1 MKMKRSFFI
10 LTVFALLCNHLIAQ
24 NTADTLS
31 IREVEINST
40 RTKLFSSGSKMY
52 SVDSVSKA
60 VYKTNNLSEYL
71 SENTSA
77 FIKSYGNGAS
87 STISF
92 RGTEARHTSVL
103 WNGFNINSPT
113 LGLSDFSLIP
123 VSFSD
128 EINITPGS
136 ESSLYGTSA
145 IGGVIEL
152 RNVPDFFNGIK
163 INYTGSIGSF
173 HTYENALGVKA
184 SGKKISSSTKI
195 IYLSSKNNFTFT
207 DFAKNEKTQPHA
219 EFKNGGLMQ
228 QLSFRFNNTAII
240 SAFAWY
246 QVTEREI
253 PPLMTVAKSFAEQKD
268 SILRF
273 SLEFKK
279 LFQHSAIHIRAA
291 YFDEFQLY
299 TDSFYNINSPY
310 KVKSYR
316 SETEYTI
323 ALGNLVLNS
332 GVAFSHYRAT
342 ANEYNENTAINYSAI
357 FGGANYQLQNTW
369 NFSVTL
375 RKEITEKST
384 APVTPSV
391 GIEKKL
397 AHQKIILKAKAG
409 RNFNLPT
416 LNDLYWIPGGNTQL
430 HPETGWSYE
439 AGIKACFLKKRN
451 LEIELTGFSTLVN
464 DWIQWQAT
472 AYGYYAPYNLKKV
485 HARGIE
491 CHVNYE
497 QQWRLVHFCISSN
510 YAFTK
515 STNEK
520 SAQLLG
526 NEIIGKQLIYIPEHL
541 ANIIFRVSYDSY
553 SFSCV
558 NQFTG
563 LRYTTFDNSS
573 VLPSYFIADIRIEKS
588 FPVKKNGLN
597 TFIKINNLFNEQY
610 QAIAYRAMPGR
621 NYTAGISFQFE
632 GASKNK
638 DFKN

>member
-10 LTVFALLCNHLIAQ
+10 LFVFALLCNDLIAQ
-24 NTADTLS
+24 KVADTLS
-31 IREVEINST
+31 IREVEITST
-40 RTKLFSSGSKMY
+40 RTKLFSAGSKMY
-52 SVDSVSKA
+52 TVDSVSKE
-60 VYKTNNLSEYL
+60 VYKTCNLSEYL
-71 SENTSA
+71 HENSSA

-113 LGLSDFSLIP
+113 LGLSDLSLIP

-128 EINITPGS
+128 EINISPGS

-163 INYTGSIGSF
+163 INYNGSFGSF
-173 HTYENALGVKA
+173 HTNENALSVKA
-184 SGKKISSSTKI
+184 SGKRFSSSTKI
-195 IYLSSKNNFTFT
+195 IYSKSKNNFTFT
-207 DFAKNEKTQPHA
+207 DFFKNEKTQPHA
-219 EFKNGGLMQ
+219 AFKNGGVMQ
-228 QLSFRFNNTAII
+228 QVSVRFNNKAII
-240 SAFAWY
+240 SASAWY

-253 PPLMTVAKSFAEQKD
+253 PPLMTVAKSVAEQKD

-273 SLEFKK
+273 SAEFNK
-279 LFQHSAIHIRAA
+279 LFQHSAINVRAA

-299 TDSFYNINSPY
+299 TDSFYKINAPY
-310 KVKSYR
+310 KGKSYR
-316 SETEYTI
+316 SEAEYTI

-332 GVAFSHYRAT
+332 GIAFSHYGAT
-342 ANEYNENTAINYSAI
+342 ANEYNENITINYSAI
-357 FGGANYQLQNTW
+357 FAGVNYQFQNNW
-369 NFSVTL
+369 DFSVTL
-375 RKEITEKST
+375 RKEITEKSN
-384 APVTPSV
+384 APLNPAV

-397 AHQKIILKAKAG
+397 AHQKIVLKGKAG

-416 LNDLYWIPGGNTQL
+416 LNDLYWVPGGNTQL
-430 HPETGWSYE
+430 YPETGWSYE
-439 AGIKACFLKKRN
+439 TGVKACFLQKRN
-451 LEIELTGFSTLVN
+451 LEIELTGFNTLVN

-472 AYGYYAPYNLKKV
+472 AYGYYAPHNLKKV

-491 CHVNYE
+491 LHFNYV
-497 QQWRLVHFCISSN
+497 QRWRIVHFSISGN

-526 NEIIGKQLIYIPEHL
+526 NEIIGKQLIYIPEEL
-541 ANIIFRVSYDSY
+541 ANINFRVSYQSY
-553 SFSCV
+553 SFSYL

-573 VLPSYFIADIRIEKS
+573 SLPSFLTADIRIEKS
-588 FPVKKNGLN
+588 FLIKKMSFNA
-597 TFIKINNLFNEQY
+597 FVKINNLFNEQY

-621 NYTAGISFQFE
+621 NYAAGISIQFE
-632 GASKNK
+632 SKSKN
-638 DFKN
+638 